1 MKNSI
6 HNYSESELIGMLLK
20 QDRHAFNYLY
30 ENYSSALYGIIL
42 KIIVKE
48 EASQDLLQEVFIK
61 IWTNLSKYDANK
73 GRFFTWMLNIARNSS
88 IDYLRGQRTEI
99 QDLESA
105 TYWIEN
111 NQKIFTDVESKELR
125 ELVSRLKQ
133 DQKTIIEMVYWGG
146 FTQTETAT
154 YLQLPLGTVKSRIR
168 LAVKTLRFYLSNS
181 QFQVAPILS
190 NN

>member
-1 MKNSI
+1 MKNFVPT
-6 HNYSESELIGMLLK
+6 YSESELIGMLLR

-30 ENYSSALYGIIL
+30 ENYSAALYGIVI
-42 KIIVKE
+42 KIVLKE
-48 EASQDLLQEVFIK
+48 EAAQDLLQEIFIK
-61 IWTNLSKYDANK
+61 IWINLTKYDANK

-88 IDYLRGQRTEI
+88 IDYLRGQRTET

-111 NQKIFTDVESKELR
+111 NQKVFTDVESKELH

-146 FTQTETAT
+146 FTQTETAK

-168 LAVKTLRFYLSNS
+168 LAVKTLRFYLSNN
-181 QFQVAPILS
+181 QFQVTPILS
-190 NN
+190 Q